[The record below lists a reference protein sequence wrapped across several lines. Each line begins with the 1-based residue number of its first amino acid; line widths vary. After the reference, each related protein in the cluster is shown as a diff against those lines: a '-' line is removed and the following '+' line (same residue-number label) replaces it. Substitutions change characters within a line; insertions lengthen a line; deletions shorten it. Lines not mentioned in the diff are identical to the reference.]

1 MLNNSLLKETLSQKI
16 AAHSDAEV
24 QRCSESSLTKQDAI
38 KSKALPPPSINVV
51 LNLSLPPQDA
61 QAQIDLLQALIK
73 SVFFDQT
80 ILYLHKPSQ
89 EDSCLKWPQPDV
101 TKFNRMEEPQHLSSV
116 VQKQSS
122 TAEIN
127 PSVKKQ
133 EKSASLMDPITER
146 QLRLIEHVTKQ
157 NNISLEF
164 FRKLL
169 LKKFGIQ
176 TISQLSKKQASE
188 IISTLLER

>member
-1 MLNNSLLKETLSQKI
+1 MLNNSILKETLSQKI
-16 AAHSDAEV
+16 AAHSDAAV

-38 KSKALPPPSINVV
+38 KSKALPSPSINVV
-51 LNLSLPPQDA
+51 LNLSLPLQDA

-73 SVFFDQT
+73 SMCFDQT
-80 ILYLHKPSQ
+80 ILHLHKPSQ
-89 EDSCLKWPQPDV
+89 EDSCLKWPLPDV
-101 TKFNRMEEPQHLSSV
+101 TKFNRMEDPQHLSSV
-116 VQKQSS
+116 AQKQSS

-133 EKSASLMDPITER
+133 EKSASQMDPITER

-157 NNISLEF
+157 KNISLEF